1 MSVPRK
7 GESFVTAHTAR
18 RGDIDLGGAGDGGGS
33 PASHREGFVAALPVP
48 LAVPVSHHA
57 ASALPMM
64 GRGGKGW
71 EGGVAGKVVLGC
83 VG

>member
-1 MSVPRK
+1 MSLGRESPSSQPTLQ
-7 GESFVTAHTAR
+7 GEGTSILEERVME
-18 RGDIDLGGAGDGGGS
+18 GGG